1 MGGTQVDGM
10 AGSGAMGQ
18 GIHATSFPLE
28 AACVASTLVLL
39 GLYVYLGQFG
49 GLMETWRPPLAYSN
63 KST

>member
-28 AACVASTLVLL
+28 AACVASTWFCLD
-39 GLYVYLGQFG
+39 YMF
-49 GLMETWRPPLAYSN
+49 TWGNLEG
-63 KST
+63 

>member
-39 GLYVYLGQFG
+39 GGKLEG
-49 GLMETWRPPLAYSN
+49 
-63 KST
+63 